1 MLQAIP
7 LVDRRQHPRA
17 QLSLPLRLRWL
28 GPFRSEIEITQ
39 SLDVSREGLLFYRP
53 EPCPLRSRVWATLP
67 FDLGEE
73 SPQPET
79 PGRVVRLKKTRTGG
93 YLVGVHLENPRRR
106 RAVSFWPERRA
117 SPRVP
122 LSLPIG
128 IRTEGEPWSE
138 ESVTVDVSD
147 VGLRFPSARV
157 YSVGD
162 SLRVKLSWGK
172 WEYEGEI
179 LAHVA
184 RVSAAVEAT
193 DAPFADIA
201 IALEGHGKLA
211 AIERTARRH
220 FLSEPNRRGTALASV
235 RFLR

>member
-28 GPFRSEIEITQ
+28 SPFRSEIEITQ
-39 SLDVSREGLLFYRP
+39 SVDVSREGLLFYRP
-53 EPCPLRSRVWATLP
+53 EPCPLHSRVWATLP
-67 FDLGEE
+67 FEVGEE

-79 PGRVVRLKKTRTGG
+79 PGRVVRLKKTQTGG

-106 RAVSFWPERRA
+106 RSVSFWPERRA

-128 IRTEGEPWSE
+128 IRTDGEPWSE

-162 SLRVKLSWGK
+162 SLRVKPSWGK
-172 WEYEGEI
+172 GEI

-193 DAPFADIA
+193 DAPFSDIA
-201 IALEGHGKLA
+201 IAWEGHGKPA
-211 AIERTARRH
+211 AIERTTRRH
-220 FLSEPNRRGTALASV
+220 VLSEPNRRGTPFAS
-235 RFLR
+235 LRSLR

>member
-39 SLDVSREGLLFYRP
+39 SVDVSREGLLFYRP
-53 EPCPLRSRVWATLP
+53 EPCPLHSRVWATLP
-67 FDLGEE
+67 FELGEE

-79 PGRVVRLKKTRTGG
+79 PGRVLRLKKTRIGG

-128 IRTEGEPWSE
+128 IRTDGEPWSE
-138 ESVTVDVSD
+138 ESVTLDVSD

-162 SLRVKLSWGK
+162 PLRVKLSWGK
-172 WEYEGEI
+172 GEI

-184 RVSAAVEAT
+184 RVSGAAEAT

-201 IALEGHGKLA
+201 IAWGGHGKLA
-211 AIERTARRH
+211 ANERTTQRH
-220 FLSEPNRRGTALASV
+220 FLREPNRRGTVSAS
-235 RFLR
+235 LRSLR